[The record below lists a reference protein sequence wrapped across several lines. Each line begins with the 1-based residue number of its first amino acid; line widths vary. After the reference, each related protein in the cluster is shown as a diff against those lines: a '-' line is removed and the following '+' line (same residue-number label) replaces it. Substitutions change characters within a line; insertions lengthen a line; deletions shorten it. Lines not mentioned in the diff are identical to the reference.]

1 MFGSAALDVVFGLV
15 FTYLVLSLICTAANE
30 AIAGLFAMRARFL
43 ERGIQNLL
51 ADPGGTGLAQEFYDH
66 PLMRSLT
73 RRTGRLTRREGLRKP
88 SYIPS
93 RVFSLV
99 LLDLLGGRA
108 PAGEKRGL
116 PADSKGIGAALES
129 IRRTNPELERCLGLL
144 WQDAGVEVA
153 AFRTAVER
161 WFDDGMERVSGW
173 YKKRAQLLSVLLG
186 AAIAVGLNVDTLAVA
201 KALWNDDTLRSAV
214 VKQAEAVS
222 QARPK
227 TDVAAGVT
235 TLEQLTLPIGWTWGR
250 REPEARSDYP
260 QSIEDVPRPPAKA
273 IGLLLTAAA
282 ISLGAPFWFDLLS
295 KVARIRT
302 SGARPAPAGQSGS

>member
-30 AIAGLFAMRARFL
+30 AIAGLFALRARFL

-88 SYIPS
+88 SYVPS

-99 LLDLLGGRA
+99 LLDLLGGQA
-108 PAGEKRGL
+108 PAGEERGL
-116 PADSKGIGAALES
+116 AADSPTIGAALAA
-129 IRRTNPELERCLGLL
+129 IRGTDPELERCLGLL
-144 WQDAGVEVA
+144 WQDAGLDVA
-153 AFRTAVER
+153 AFRASLEK

-201 KALWNDDTLRSAV
+201 KALWNDDTLRVAV
-214 VKQAEAVS
+214 VKQAEAAS
-222 QARPK
+222 KRRPQ

-235 TLEQLTLPIGWTWGR
+235 ELEELALPIGWTWGQR
-250 REPEARSDYP
+250 DSEARSDFP
-260 QSIEDVPRPPAKA
+260 QSIEAVPDPLAKA
-273 IGLLLTAAA
+273 VGLLLTAVA

-302 SGARPAPAGQSGS
+302 SGARPAPAG